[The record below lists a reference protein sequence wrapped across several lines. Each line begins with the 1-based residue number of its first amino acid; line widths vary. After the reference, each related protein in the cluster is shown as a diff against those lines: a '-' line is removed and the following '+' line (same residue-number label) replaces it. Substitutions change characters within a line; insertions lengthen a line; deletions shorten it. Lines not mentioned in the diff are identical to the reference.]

1 MSVIPQVTIVVVPR
15 ERFSY
20 ARASL
25 ESILQLTDR
34 PFKLVY
40 VDGGSPAPV
49 RRYLRA
55 QAQAQG
61 FELIRTDHYLPPNR
75 ARNLGLEKVD
85 TPYVVFVDNDVLV
98 SPGWLG
104 PLVACAEQTGAG
116 IVGPLICEGLPPHEI
131 IHFAGGESH
140 VEPGEHGG
148 STERHIIERIYR
160 QGHRLAEV
168 RHQLQRSTTGG
179 FEFHCVLMRTSLLEK
194 IGPFDEALLSVRE
207 NVDCAILAAQAGASI
222 YVEPASVITY
232 VGYTPLAWSDI
243 PYYLLRWN
251 SAWTLASLHH
261 LRDKWNVCEDDYFIR
276 QYQTLD
282 WRRREFLI
290 QNTLLRWVP
299 SWRVR
304 RAIEA
309 CLLPADRL
317 LSRVVA
323 ARYARR
329 GQ

>member
-1 MSVIPQVTIVVVPR
+1 MSIPQVTIVVVPR

-20 ARASL
+20 ARPSL
-25 ESILQLTDR
+25 ESILQLTDL

-40 VDGGSPAPV
+40 VDGASPAPV
-49 RRYLRA
+49 RRYLDAR
-55 QAQAQG
+55 AQAQG
-61 FELIRTDHYLPPNR
+61 FELIRTDHYLPPNT
-75 ARNLGLEKVD
+75 ARNLGLRNVD

-116 IVGPLICEGLPPHEI
+116 IVGPLICEGLPPHEV

-140 VEPGEHGG
+140 VEPREHAG
-148 STERHIIERIYR
+148 STERHMIERIYR
-160 QGHRLAEV
+160 QGHRLPDV
-168 RHQLQRSTTGG
+168 RHQLQRSPTGG
-179 FEFHCVLMRTSLLEK
+179 FEFHCVLIRTSLLEQ

-207 NVDCAILAAQAGASI
+207 NVDFAILAALSGASI

-261 LRDKWNVCEDDYFIR
+261 LRDKWSVCEDDYFIR

-290 QNTLLRWVP
+290 QNTLLRWIP

-309 CLLPADRL
+309 CLLPVDRL
-317 LSRVVA
+317 LSHVVA
-323 ARYARR
+323 TRYARR
-329 GQ
+329 KQ

>member
-1 MSVIPQVTIVVVPR
+1 VSVIPRVTIVVVPR

-20 ARASL
+20 ARPSL
-25 ESILQLTDR
+25 ESILQLTDL

-40 VDGGSPAPV
+40 VDGGSPSSV
-49 RRYLRA
+49 CRYLNA
-55 QAQAQG
+55 QSQAHG
-61 FELIRTDHYLPPNR
+61 FELIRTDHYLPPNT
-75 ARNLGLEKVD
+75 ARNLGLQKVD

-98 SPGWLG
+98 GPGWLG
-104 PLVACAEQTGAG
+104 PLVACAEETGAG

-140 VEPGEHGG
+140 VEPREHAG
-148 STERHIIERIYR
+148 STERHMIERIYR
-160 QGHRLAEV
+160 QGHRLPEV

-179 FEFHCVLMRTSLLEK
+179 FEFHCVLMRTSLLEQ

-207 NVDCAILAAQAGASI
+207 NVDFAILAAQSGASI

-261 LRDKWNVCEDDYFIR
+261 LRDKWSVCEDDYFIR

-290 QNTLLRWVP
+290 QNTLLRWIP

-309 CLLPADRL
+309 CLLPLDRL
-317 LSRVVA
+317 LSHVVA
-323 ARYARR
+323 TRYAQRQR
-329 GQ
+329 

>member
-1 MSVIPQVTIVVVPR
+1 MSVIPRVTIVVVPR

-20 ARASL
+20 ARPSL
-25 ESILQLTDR
+25 ESILQLTDL

-40 VDGGSPAPV
+40 VDGGSPSSV
-49 RRYLRA
+49 CRYLNA
-55 QAQAQG
+55 QSQAHG
-61 FELIRTDHYLPPNR
+61 FELIRTDHYLPPNT
-75 ARNLGLEKVD
+75 ARNLGLQKVD

-98 SPGWLG
+98 GPGWLG
-104 PLVACAEQTGAG
+104 PLVACAEETGAG

-140 VEPGEHGG
+140 VEPREHAG
-148 STERHIIERIYR
+148 STERHMIERIYR
-160 QGHRLAEV
+160 QGHRLPEV

-179 FEFHCVLMRTSLLEK
+179 FEFHCVLMRTSLLEQ

-207 NVDCAILAAQAGASI
+207 NVDFAILAAQSGASI

-261 LRDKWNVCEDDYFIR
+261 LRDKWSVCEDDYFIR

-282 WRRREFLI
+282 WRRRDFLI
-290 QNTLLRWVP
+290 QNTLLRWIP

-309 CLLPADRL
+309 CLLPVDRL
-317 LSRVVA
+317 LSHVVA
-323 ARYARR
+323 TRYARR
-329 GQ
+329 KQ

>member
-1 MSVIPQVTIVVVPR
+1 MNGIPQVTIVVVPR

-20 ARASL
+20 ARPSL
-25 ESILQLTDR
+25 ESILQLTDL

-49 RRYLRA
+49 RRYLAA
-55 QAQAQG
+55 QARARG
-61 FELIRTDHYLPPNR
+61 FELIRTEHYLPPNA
-75 ARNLGLEKVD
+75 ARNLGLQKVD

-98 SPGWLG
+98 SRGWLG
-104 PLVACAEQTGAG
+104 PLVACAEETGAG
-116 IVGPLICEGLPPHEI
+116 IVGPLICEGLPPHDI

-140 VEPGEHGG
+140 IEVRPHGG
-148 STERHIIERIYR
+148 GMERHLIERIYR
-160 QGHRLAEV
+160 QGQRLAEV
-168 RHQLQRSTTGG
+168 RDQLQRSPTGG
-179 FEFHCVLMRTSLLEK
+179 FEFHCVLVRAGLLEK

-207 NVDCAILAAQAGASI
+207 NVDFAVLAAQTGTSI
-222 YVEPASVITY
+222 YLEPASVITY

-243 PYYLLRWN
+243 PFYLLRWN

-261 LRDKWNVCEDDYFIR
+261 LRDKWDVCEDDYFVR

-309 CLLPADRL
+309 GLLPLDRL
-317 LSRVVA
+317 LSHVVA
-323 ARYARR
+323 TRYACRER
-329 GQ
+329 

>member
-1 MSVIPQVTIVVVPR
+1 VSVIPRVTIVVVPR

-20 ARASL
+20 ARPSL
-25 ESILQLTDR
+25 ESILQLTDL

-40 VDGGSPAPV
+40 VDGGSPSSV
-49 RRYLRA
+49 CRYLNA
-55 QAQAQG
+55 QSQAHG
-61 FELIRTDHYLPPNR
+61 FELIRTDHYLPPNT
-75 ARNLGLEKVD
+75 ARNLGLQKVD

-98 SPGWLG
+98 GPGWLG
-104 PLVACAEQTGAG
+104 PLVACAEETGAG

-140 VEPGEHGG
+140 VEPREHAG
-148 STERHIIERIYR
+148 STERHMIERIYR
-160 QGHRLAEV
+160 QGHRLPEV

-179 FEFHCVLMRTSLLEK
+179 FEFHCVLMRTSLLEQ

-207 NVDCAILAAQAGASI
+207 NVDFAILAAQSGASI

-261 LRDKWNVCEDDYFIR
+261 LRDKWSVCEDDYFIR

-282 WRRREFLI
+282 WRRRDFLI
-290 QNTLLRWVP
+290 QNTLLRWIP

-309 CLLPADRL
+309 CLLPVDRL
-317 LSRVVA
+317 LSHVVA
-323 ARYARR
+323 TRYARR
-329 GQ
+329 KQ